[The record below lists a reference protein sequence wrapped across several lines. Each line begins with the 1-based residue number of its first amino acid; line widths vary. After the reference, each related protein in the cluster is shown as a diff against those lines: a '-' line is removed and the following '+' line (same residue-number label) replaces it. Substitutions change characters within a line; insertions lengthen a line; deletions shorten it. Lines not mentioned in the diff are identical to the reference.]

1 MNTKLNNWFI
11 TPDYKDED
19 GIYCEFINYYSY
31 MSLLNDFDNNDVH
44 NTQENDDRKIFLG
57 YYNDDTNYF
66 LNHTGFRSGNIN
78 GSFTK
83 DSEYIVFSKYPFP
96 CSETSNGNFLDLDD
110 LLDYDDTYGNY
121 YYYDGSGV
129 ASDFGFID
137 GSSN

>member
-1 MNTKLNNWFI
+1 MNTILNNWFI
-11 TPDYKDED
+11 HPDYRDED

-31 MSLLNDFDNNDVH
+31 MSLLTDFDNNIY
-44 NTQENDDRKIFLG
+44 NRQENDDRKIFLG
-57 YYNDDTNYF
+57 YYNDDTNHF
-66 LNHTGFRSGNIN
+66 LNHTGFLSGNIN

-129 ASDFGFID
+129 ASDFGYID
-137 GSSN
+137 GSSD

>member
-1 MNTKLNNWFI
+1 MHTRINNWFI
-11 TPDYKDED
+11 TPDYRYED

-31 MSLLNDFDNNDVH
+31 MSLLNNFDNNDAH
-44 NTQENDDRKIFLG
+44 NTLENDDRKIFLG

-66 LNHTGFRSGNIN
+66 LNHTGFRSGNID

-110 LLDYDDTYGNY
+110 LLDYDDEYKNY

>member
-31 MSLLNDFDNNDVH
+31 MSLLTDFDNNIY
-44 NTQENDDRKIFLG
+44 NRQENDDRKIFLG

-66 LNHTGFRSGNIN
+66 LNHTGFLSGNIN

-110 LLDYDDTYGNY
+110 LLDYDDIYGNY

>member
-31 MSLLNDFDNNDVH
+31 MSLLNDFDNNNAY

-96 CSETSNGNFLDLDD
+96 CAETSNGNFLDLDD

>member
-11 TPDYKDED
+11 IPDYRDED
-19 GIYCEFINYYSY
+19 GIYCGFINYYSY
-31 MSLLNDFDNNDVH
+31 MSLLTDFDNNDAY
-44 NTQENDDRKIFLG
+44 NTPENDDHKIFLG

-66 LNHTGFRSGNIN
+66 LNHTGFQSGNIN

-83 DSEYIVFSKYPFP
+83 DSEYIVFSEYPFP
-96 CSETSNGNFLDLDD
+96 CSEDSNGEFLDLDD
-110 LLDYDDTYGNY
+110 LLDHDDDYENY